1 MDYTAL
7 GKVFGDLDMI
17 AVCLVHVSYSDFSSH
32 SWVCNSPVS
41 LDAPVL
47 NHFLLP
53 KHELPQFL
61 LTQSQI
67 LLTLHSS

>member
-17 AVCLVHVSYSDFSSH
+17 AVCLVPMSYSQFSS

-41 LDAPVL
+41 LDAPGKL
-47 NHFLLP
+47 SLLP
-53 KHELPQFL
+53 LC
-61 LTQSQI
+61 
-67 LLTLHSS
+67 